1 MKKLLILIV
10 STVLLSFTGKW
21 ENSLESA
28 MKIAQ
33 TEHKHIL
40 LNFSG
45 SDWCG
50 PCIRLR
56 KEIFDSPEFLKL
68 ADEKLVLMNA
78 DFPRKTKNQLSKT
91 QQDLNDQ
98 LAEKYNPKGYFPF
111 TVLLNADGTVI
122 KVWEGF
128 PKPGAE
134 VFIQDINDAMNV
146 AK

>member
-1 MKKLLILIV
+1 MKKLLVLLV
-10 STVLLSFTGKW
+10 STILLSFTGKW
-21 ENSLESA
+21 ENSLEIA
-28 MKIAQ
+28 KKIAK
-33 TEHKHIL
+33 TEHKYIL

-56 KEIFDSPEFLKL
+56 KEVFDSQEFLKL
-68 ADEKLVLMNA
+68 ADQKLILLNA
-78 DFPRKTKNQLSKT
+78 DFPRKTKNQLSKA

-111 TVLLNADGTVI
+111 TALLNADGTVI

-128 PKPGAE
+128 PKIGAE
-134 VFIQDINDAMNV
+134 FFIQDINDAMHV
-146 AK
+146 AN